1 MKRTNV
7 RKLTALFAVV
17 DLLAV
22 SVSVISI
29 EFVAHAKP
37 DLGTPIRGG
46 DVPLVKHA
54 HLLGAVSG
62 QRQLHLSVGLALN
75 NQAEL
80 DSLLRDLYNPGS
92 PRYHQYLTP
101 SEFAAAFSPTRAP
114 QQQVRHYPPNP

>member
-17 DLLAV
+17 ALLAV

-54 HLLGAVSG
+54 HLLGALSG
-62 QRQLHLSVGLALN
+62 QRQLDLSVGLALKT
-75 NQAEL
+75 QAPRGTINSSRQP
-80 DSLLRDLYNPGS
+80 SLL
-92 PRYHQYLTP
+92 PRLAQRGTN
-101 SEFAAAFSPTRAP
+101 SSRWWTT
-114 QQQVRHYPPNP
+114 